1 MLVPKNEDAYA
12 RESPSKLVPNNE
24 DTYAK
29 SCQVRIMVN
38 LSFAELMQY
47 IESKQSSLSQ
57 LMGSHIPS
65 HCKKQNLPL
74 FNSTSDNYR

>member
-38 LSFAELMQY
+38 LSFAELMQ
-47 IESKQSSLSQ
+47 
-57 LMGSHIPS
+57 
-65 HCKKQNLPL
+65 
-74 FNSTSDNYR
+74 